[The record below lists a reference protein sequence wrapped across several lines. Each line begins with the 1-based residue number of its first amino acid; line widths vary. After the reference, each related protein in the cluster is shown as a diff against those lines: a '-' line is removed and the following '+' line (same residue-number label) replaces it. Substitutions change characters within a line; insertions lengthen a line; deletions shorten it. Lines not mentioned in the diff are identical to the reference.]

1 LVGGDEAK
9 IYGSPEA
16 AGRCMAE
23 YEHHA
28 VLLRGSDGALPRQDQ
43 TAAASTASKKRRDR
57 RRKKQA
63 TAEQDKETREAQAAQ
78 GTNLARSED
87 DDDDD
92 EADSEHRAI
101 ATPSGSQLWSEDE
114 GDEDDRSCAY
124 VDEPVHI
131 PWISQEE
138 AQGMVNTLGVPTR
151 GASAQRADEGL
162 AAVARWLADDQDSED
177 TKEEGEPGDEEQ
189 EAEEKSGEGKGQAG
203 PTTTTAESGGGDD
216 DCSFSSP
223 LDDRASAKWER
234 SVEEEGESIS
244 LEQQPEAVE
253 EGAGAARVAGSMGVE
268 ESGLFIYDRV
278 HHTFCF
284 SQPSE
289 KRGRK
294 LSGENQQEEAKRPK
308 SPEKED
314 EQQAGQAEKSA
325 WSGAGGY

>member
-1 LVGGDEAK
+1 
-9 IYGSPEA
+9 
-16 AGRCMAE
+16 
-23 YEHHA
+23 
-28 VLLRGSDGALPRQDQ
+28 LLRGPDGALPRQDQ

-57 RRKKQA
+57 RKKKQA
-63 TAEQDKETREAQAAQ
+63 ETEQDKATREAQAAQ
-78 GTNLARSED
+78 ETNLARSED

-101 ATPSGSQLWSEDE
+101 ATPSGSQLGSEDE

-131 PWISQEE
+131 PWISPEE
-138 AQGMVNTLGVPTR
+138 AQGMVDTLGVPAR
-151 GASAQRADEGL
+151 GASAQRDQVEEFQL
-162 AAVARWLADDQDSED
+162 AAVARWLVDDQDSED
-177 TKEEGEPGDEEQ
+177 AKEEGEPGDEEQ

-203 PTTTTAESGGGDD
+203 QTTTTAESGGGGH
-216 DCSFSSP
+216 DCSVSSP

-234 SVEEEGESIS
+234 RVEEEGESIS
-244 LEQQPEAVE
+244 IEQQPEAVE
-253 EGAGAARVAGSMGVE
+253 EGAGAARASGSMGVE

-278 HHTFCF
+278 HQTFCF